1 MGRPCPFRAFLGTRG
16 TDRDPPRESSEATAR
31 PCETRAKDAPPCLIY
46 PNPCSAKSSWAEG
59 LRPGDTVRFRFP
71 IAEED
76 GAKPKRRPCLVLETG
91 ELNGRRSVTL
101 AYGTGAPARGKY
113 GYEVIV
119 KAKAAMTAAGL
130 TKPTRFVCIR
140 RITVSTEHPGFE
152 AARGSD
158 TPVIGR
164 LDAPLLQRMD
174 NVRARLWAE
183 HDMAAER
190 RHERDLERRRWQRE
204 ERRIRIENRARHA
217 AEA

>member
-1 MGRPCPFRAFLGTRG
+1 MFDLPEPLL
-16 TDRDPPRESSEATAR
+16 P
-31 PCETRAKDAPPCLIY
+31 
-46 PNPCSAKSSWAEG
+46 KSTWAEG
-59 LRPGDTVRFRFP
+59 MRPGDTVRFRYP
-71 IAEED
+71 VAEEG

-101 AYGTGAPARGKY
+101 AYGTGAPAKGKY

-119 KAKAAMTAAGL
+119 KGRAAMIAAGL

-152 AARGSD
+152 RARGSE

-164 LDAPLLQRMD
+164 LDAPLLHRMN

-190 RHERDLERRRWQRE
+190 RHERDLERRRWQQE
-204 ERRIRIENRARHA
+204 ERRIHVENRARCA
-217 AEA
+217 AEAVKANHLKEGHAGA